1 MSDQVK
7 AGSTPNAAQQP
18 TAVERLVAAKRR
30 SQAVIGAL
38 AGVAVIAVLIGVFV
52 WVKHVDDNKSAAP
65 AAASTAAAQLPPTDA
80 PPTEQAPPT
89 DAPPA
94 AEPPAAEPPAGQQPP
109 LPPGMDKALATKPV
123 VKGAPGPLPKLV
135 VTTLIKGKG
144 PATKTGQTVTVNYV
158 GVLYNTGVEFDA
170 SWKRGQPYPVENIGA
185 GQVIEGWNKGLVG
198 VPVGSRVQL
207 DIPTALAYGDNPPQ
221 GYPVGPL
228 RFVVDVLAAQ

>member
-7 AGSTPNAAQQP
+7 AGSTPSAAQQP

-38 AGVAVIAVLIGVFV
+38 AGVAVIVVLIGVFV
-52 WVKHVDDNKSAAP
+52 WVKHVDDKKAAP

-80 PPTEQAPPT
+80 PPTGQAPPT
-89 DAPPA
+89 EA
-94 AEPPAAEPPAGQQPP
+94 PPAAEPPAGQQPA
-109 LPPGMDKALATKPV
+109 LPPGVDKALATKPV
-123 VKGAPGPLPKLV
+123 VKGGGSAALPKLV

-144 PATKTGQTVTVNYV
+144 PATKAGQTVTVNYV
-158 GVLYNTGVEFDA
+158 GVLYKTGVEFDA
-170 SWKRGQPYPVENIGA
+170 SWKRGRPYPVENIGA

-207 DIPTALAYGDNPPQ
+207 DIPTAMAYGDSPPQ